1 MEATDSPTTVSTL
14 STPALRAPGRPRDQR
29 ATEAITEAAL
39 RQLDELGYG
48 GISMESVACEAG
60 VARATVYRRY
70 RDKADL
76 VTAAI
81 AERAAQTRKPE
92 PSEDPRR
99 DLAQFLVD
107 FEDRFNQSCIE
118 VLGCLLGDRD
128 DPHALAL
135 CRERVIAPQRAYAL
149 SLLEH
154 ARRLGQLRPDA
165 DLSLALNMLVGVV
178 VVRAVHGA
186 ASAPGWVDKA
196 LDAVWTAMG
205 PVAVL
210 AQATTPAPS
219 AMKPVPPVSEA

>member
-1 MEATDSPTTVSTL
+1 MEQPVL
-14 STPALRAPGRPRDQR
+14 VRAPGRPRDSR

-39 RQLDELGYG
+39 RQLTELGYG
-48 GISMESVACEAG
+48 RLSMESVACEAG

-76 VTAAI
+76 VTAAV

-92 PSEDPRR
+92 PSGDPRS
-99 DLAQFLVD
+99 DLAQFLTD
-107 FEDRFNQSCIE
+107 FGNRFNQSCIE

-128 DPHALAL
+128 DPRAIALH
-135 CRERVIAPQRAYAL
+135 RERVIAPQRSYAL

-165 DLSLALNMLVGVV
+165 DLDLALDMLAGVV
-178 VVRAVHGA
+178 VLRAIHGMT
-186 ASAPGWVDKA
+186 SDPDWVEPA

-205 PVAVL
+205 PEAV
-210 AQATTPAPS
+210 S
-219 AMKPVPPVSEA
+219 AD